1 MKVKYIGETSPLE
14 LTKGKVYEVL
24 AVERGWYRIVDD
36 AGVDPGDEPPGYLY
50 PPKLF
55 EQVTD

>member
-14 LTKGKVYEVL
+14 LTQGKVYEVL

-36 AGVDPGDEPPGYLY
+36 AGVDPGDKNPGYLY